1 MESKTFTVG
10 ASTQTATDHLPFH
23 SRSCRGIP
31 TLSKTLSFPLNPQN
45 PTLVSKSKW
54 SKSWLL
60 TFVPDSILS
69 VKIMIV
75 SRRSVGMIIWNWS
88 PSLRT
93 NRIGWE
99 EVFLFNPSM
108 PQLFRLFVR
117 RALVRKSKR
126 KGRRHVD
133 QHAGRVCSR
142 SHVWHWCDRNHCKL
156 TLMWG
161 NIPLNSHRLTW

>member
-10 ASTQTATDHLPFH
+10 APEVQLTIYLSTADPAEEFQPSVKHYHSPPTPHLY
-23 SRSCRGIP
+23 
-31 TLSKTLSFPLNPQN
+31 LK
-45 PTLVSKSKW
+45 SKS

-93 NRIGWE
+93 NKTGWE

-108 PQLFRLFVR
+108 PQLFRRLFVR
-117 RALVRKSKR
+117 RVLARKSKR

-133 QHAGRVCSR
+133 QHAGRACWR

-156 TLMWG
+156 TLIWG